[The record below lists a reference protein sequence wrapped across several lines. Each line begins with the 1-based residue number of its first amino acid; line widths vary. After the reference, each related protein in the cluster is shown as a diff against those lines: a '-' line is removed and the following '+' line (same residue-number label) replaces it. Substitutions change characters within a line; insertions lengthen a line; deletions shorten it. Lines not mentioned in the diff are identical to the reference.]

1 MSKTTTNE
9 TLPRYNYPAGTL
21 INIDG
26 APHQPPA
33 RNIPGRLMM
42 MDANTGQMFVIPDGK
57 GGTVLPTEDDF
68 DRLVIEGRIEVEI
81 PANIIPARA
90 LAGVAEWDMSDLEAI
105 DPGIRKVIA
114 QVELLDENGVKNGVK
129 AIGRGLK
136 KLWTPELQNEFG
148 DHDKPITIKR
158 WRMERG
164 KPGDRPPRLMA
175 RLNGNVARRPQDQ
188 NAALEIRIK
197 HALECVQNK
206 TCMKTSHGAAMTELI
221 AVNEGRSA
229 TYAKPTEPYPLFSY
243 DTFRRQCIALEGS
256 DTVEAKD
263 GKAMV
268 DSAMRGAGPPLKASR
283 VLEKVIIDH
292 TRLDAFLLVDEEHDI
307 VGGRPWLTL
316 AIDVHSRA
324 ILAFVITYR
333 APSYWTVIECIR
345 RMNLPKRPP
354 PKDAKRYP
362 ILKRI
367 CGHATE
373 IYLDNAME
381 FRCKSFE
388 DAAKCGSFSVHFGPI
403 RSPRY
408 RAIVERAFGT
418 FQRKMLENL
427 PGHSMTI
434 EYNRR
439 AKHDGEDLAC
449 VLTDEIEALGNK
461 ACAEY
466 HTEPHEGL
474 NDLQPAL
481 VFQKSANK
489 HGIDVMRDLRRFRLE
504 TFEVKLNVQV
514 RKSGVRI
521 FDGLRYEGTA
531 ECKRLIDNNLK
542 FEPRRQKR
550 VDATVHTKVK
560 YDPDDISVIHVLDK
574 ETNSYVTLKCADETY
589 SDGMPLWFHKEL
601 VDLAKRDATAP
612 PKETARKRTKRSV
625 PADDD
630 TVIDQFDDGD
640 KKVWRRL
647 SGDPDETAPAGF
659 NTEAER
665 MAARAERIAAIK
677 NITPGA
683 EARKRQTLA
692 ILYDVPRIRAI
703 TGNLVSLDTDF
714 SKVVTTDDFITHDV
728 SSLTALDAE
737 ILSDRPAL
745 PTTRKPRTGHQDHR
759 TAGKPRKASPTPE
772 AQGEERIVSNPR
784 RRARK

>member
-1 MSKTTTNE
+1 MSGQAASSVQ
-9 TLPRYNYPAGTL
+9 PRYNYPAGTIL
-21 INIDG
+21 NIDDR
-26 APHQPPA
+26 PHQPPA
-33 RNIPGRLMM
+33 GNIPGRLLM
-42 MDANTGQMFVIPDGK
+42 MDCNTGQHFLIPDGK
-57 GGTVLPTEDDF
+57 GGTVLPTDDDF
-68 DRLVIEGRIEVEI
+68 DRLYIEGRIEVIVPE
-81 PANIIPARA
+81 NIIPARA
-90 LAGVAEWDMSDLEAI
+90 LAGMAEWDMSDLEAI

-114 QVELLDENGVKNGVK
+114 QVELLDENGIKNGIT
-129 AIGRGLK
+129 AIKKGMA
-136 KLWTPELQNEFG
+136 KLWSDELKEKFG
-148 DHDKPITIKR
+148 DHDKPVTIKR

-164 KPGDRPPRLMA
+164 RPGNRPPRLMV
-175 RLNGNVARRPQDQ
+175 RLNGHVARRPQDE
-188 NAALEIRIK
+188 NAALDIRIK
-197 HALECVQNK
+197 HALECVQNH
-206 TCMKTSHGAAMTELI
+206 TTMKTAYAAASTELV
-221 AVNEGRSA
+221 AVNEGKSA
-229 TYAKPTEPYPLFSY
+229 IYPKPNVPYPIFSY

-256 DTVEAKD
+256 ETIEGRD

-268 DSAMRGAGPPLKASR
+268 ESAMRGAGPPLTASR
-283 VLEKVIIDH
+283 ILEKVIIDH
-292 TRLDAFLLVDEEHDI
+292 TRLDAFLLIDEDRDI

-354 PKDAKRYP
+354 PQDAERYP

-373 IYLDNAME
+373 IYLDNAAE
-381 FRCKSFE
+381 FRCKSME

-403 RSPRY
+403 KSPRY

-418 FQRKMLENL
+418 FQCKMLENL

-466 HTEPHEGL
+466 HTEEHEGL
-474 NDLQPAL
+474 NKLQPAL

-504 TFEVKLNVQV
+504 TLEVKLNVQV

-521 FDGLRYEGTA
+521 FNGLRYEGTS
-531 ECKRLIDNNLK
+531 ECKRLIDNNLRY
-542 FEPRRQKR
+542 EPRRQKR
-550 VDATVHTKVK
+550 EDATVHTKIK
-560 YDPDDISVIHVLDK
+560 YDPDDISVIYVLDK
-574 ETNSYVTLKCADETY
+574 TTNTYVTLKCTDETY
-589 SDGMPLWFHKEL
+589 ADGMPLWFHEEL
-601 VDLAKRDATAP
+601 VDLARREATAP
-612 PKETARKRTKRSV
+612 PKESARKRTK
-625 PADDD
+625 
-630 TVIDQFDDGD
+630 
-640 KKVWRRL
+640 KKRAATAETSDIAAPEVGEGRVWRRL
-647 SGDPDETAPAGF
+647 SGDPDEVAPPGF

-665 MAARAERIAAIK
+665 SEARTRRIAAIK

-683 EARKRQTLA
+683 EARKRLTLA
-692 ILYDVPRIRAI
+692 KIYDIPRIRAI
-703 TGNLVSLDTDF
+703 TGNLASLDTDY
-714 SKVVTTDDFITHDV
+714 SKVVTTDDFITHEV
-728 SSLTALDAE
+728 SSLTMLDAE
-737 ILSDRPAL
+737 ILSDRPPL
-745 PTTRKPRTGHQDHR
+745 PTTRQPRTARHDHR
-759 TAGKPRKASPTPE
+759 HAGKPRESLQTPVADE
-772 AQGEERIVSNPR
+772 KRAISNPR